1 MLGYHRKTWLA
12 TARSPLAA
20 LALLLLCAAVYLPGL
35 FALPPVDRDECRFA
49 QASRQMFEAHAL
61 PADQLNP
68 RLHSGGWAVP
78 YFTDTPRLNK
88 PPLIYWLQVGSAWL
102 FTLGQPLSDAIWM
115 YRVPSVM
122 SAMVTVLATWWFGK
136 RWLDPRAA
144 WLAAALLA
152 VAPMIVWDANQA
164 RADQLLV
171 ACTTVAMGAL
181 GVLAVRGLR
190 FAPASETQRT
200 GTAGGWVWP
209 LVFWFAVAAGVM
221 AKGFVTPLVAGLAV
235 VTLSAATRRWT
246 WVLALRPW
254 LGMVILPAA
263 VVPWLYFVAQHQGG
277 IGPFIQQAFGEF
289 FVRAAAGSKEGHFA
303 PPGTHLVLLAV
314 LFWPGSLLT
323 LLALG
328 HAIRRAKGHALKPPT
343 ADTGWWT
350 RLLTLIR
357 TPWRG
362 RPIELFLL
370 AWIVPM
376 WVLFELSMA
385 KLPHYTMPM
394 YPAVALLSARMV
406 FRVTARA
413 AKGEPVQPPAL
424 GRVLWCILPVV
435 LGLAQITIG
444 GLLLML
450 GIGLPSFALLE
461 LVLSFALLVLVPS
474 AMLFSLGW
482 WAVRSAN
489 RGRTVR
495 AQLLSLALP
504 PLMLPFLL
512 VIARVLLPGW
522 SSAEVAAQV
531 GEPAYRDRPLALLVD
546 RPSLRFGLRNRGE
559 YITPEALQQWVY
571 AHPGGLVVLPN
582 GANVPAGLIPPPD
595 SGMAW
600 PGMLR
605 VREVWP

>member
-1 MLGYHRKTWLA
+1 MLGHHRKTWLA

-20 LALLLLCAAVYLPGL
+20 VALLLLCAAVYLPGL

-61 PADQLNP
+61 PADQLDP

-102 FTLGQPLSDAIWM
+102 LTLGQPLSDAIWM
-115 YRVPSVM
+115 YRVPSVI

-152 VAPMIVWDANQA
+152 VAPIIVWDANQA

-190 FAPASETQRT
+190 SVPTGETRRMS
-200 GTAGGWVWP
+200 TAGGWVWP

-221 AKGFVTPLVAGLAV
+221 AKGFVTPLLALLAV
-235 VTLSAATRRWT
+235 LTLSAATRRWS
-246 WVLALRPW
+246 WIWSLRPW
-254 LGMVILPAA
+254 LGMVIVPVA

-323 LLALG
+323 LAALG
-328 HAIRRAKGHALKPPT
+328 HAIGRAKGFVESTSAAP
-343 ADTGWWT
+343 GWWT

-394 YPAVALLSARMV
+394 YPAIALLSARMALRLAARRERMPKV
-406 FRVTARA
+406 GVAIWAAIGAALIVAIIVGSLDKIGSMQNSPSWPIYWLFVLPATGLLIWSIRAAAGGDYARA
-413 AKGEPVQPPAL
+413 CVRAL
-424 GRVLWCILPVV
+424 GVSVC
-435 LGLAQITIG
+435 
-444 GLLLML
+444 
-450 GIGLPSFALLE
+450 
-461 LVLSFALLVLVPS
+461 
-474 AMLFSLGW
+474 
-482 WAVRSAN
+482 
-489 RGRTVR
+489 
-495 AQLLSLALP
+495 
-504 PLMLPFLL
+504 
-512 VIARVLLPGW
+512 
-522 SSAEVAAQV
+522 
-531 GEPAYRDRPLALLVD
+531 
-546 RPSLRFGLRNRGE
+546 
-559 YITPEALQQWVY
+559 
-571 AHPGGLVVLPN
+571 VVLPLM
-582 GANVPAGLIPPPD
+582 GTTLPARVPGSQTASLSNALRETDPSARRPIGSTYIEESVRFATRGRVVPLTDADAWSWLQADRARVAIVPDGLISSAPPSD
-595 SGMAW
+595 
-600 PGMLR
+600 LR
-605 VREVWP
+605 KSLAGRDQQGRTLWVVWRD